1 MSDVDTS
8 TLTTNNTTATA
19 ASTTTMTTAASPC
32 PAFKPTSLIPH
43 LATTTAKQVVFRDNV
58 TNLAKFYEEN
68 EHYTVPKSDKRLFYF
83 CKNMKAAIRA
93 RRERITAQRQL
104 TDQQY
109 IILKDIKFVGHTAFL
124 EKSQKQNP
132 VTKAYRTL
140 ISNNIESFEE
150 QNGHTDILC
159 PDAKF
164 IKKISCSDGA
174 FEERNIIQTIQDAV
188 RTLKNSKVG
197 KERKMRLKSK
207 GIDLDAD
214 MIGSVPREDSEVTT
228 GGWNED
234 SLVDVEARVIED
246 GIESVEEE
254 VEVMTS
260 DEGNDDDEDEA
271 IDFYDVTQE
280 SNTAVGRNTL
290 EDNTNEEKE
299 KEVKENED
307 GKDNLTTEKVDGHYS
322 EEEVNDDET
331 VENIKTTKKKVDT
344 ENERAARKKSNMSKQ
359 RTASKKS
366 NKPTVLYSDFSQR
379 NQKRCDPLSQMN
391 GQKNGQVNDSRLRR
405 SRRRRN

>member
-1 MSDVDTS
+1 
-8 TLTTNNTTATA
+8 
-19 ASTTTMTTAASPC
+19 
-32 PAFKPTSLIPH
+32 
-43 LATTTAKQVVFRDNV
+43 
-58 TNLAKFYEEN
+58 
-68 EHYTVPKSDKRLFYF
+68 
-83 CKNMKAAIRA
+83 
-93 RRERITAQRQL
+93 
-104 TDQQY
+104 
-109 IILKDIKFVGHTAFL
+109 
-124 EKSQKQNP
+124 
-132 VTKAYRTL
+132 
-140 ISNNIESFEE
+140 
-150 QNGHTDILC
+150 
-159 PDAKF
+159 
-164 IKKISCSDGA
+164 
-174 FEERNIIQTIQDAV
+174 
-188 RTLKNSKVG
+188 
-197 KERKMRLKSK
+197 MRLKSK

-214 MIGSVPREDSEVTT
+214 MIESVPREDSSVTT

-331 VENIKTTKKKVDT
+331 VENIKTTKKKADT